1 VPCGSPAFVHKRIYS
16 RAAGRRFRRACA
28 RGSAPCLP
36 LHAELH
42 GSAFSVKGARRGHA
56 GILPPRGGD
65 GGGGEGEGARVASL
79 RPQSTRRG
87 SAHSREAPSF
97 RPGGDPATA
106 ILLLRPLMVCCPT
119 SDPLQRHKE
128 FDNTDGRCARRSAR
142 QTHGELRPT
151 HTRWR
156 CCSRWTTRRREE
168 FTWRARRARE
178 VGVGAPLQTSDAMQC
193 NAYDNKCT
201 PAELDHGL
209 RAQHL

>member
-1 VPCGSPAFVHKRIYS
+1 MTEQRTTRVRRLGLRIIALTTRS
-16 RAAGRRFRRACA
+16 R
-28 RGSAPCLP
+28 
-36 LHAELH
+36 
-42 GSAFSVKGARRGHA
+42 K
-56 GILPPRGGD
+56 
-65 GGGGEGEGARVASL
+65 L
-79 RPQSTRRG
+79 RPIR
-87 SAHSREAPSF
+87 
-97 RPGGDPATA
+97 
-106 ILLLRPLMVCCPT
+106 V
-119 SDPLQRHKE
+119 KE
-128 FDNTDGRCARRSAR
+128 FENTDGRCARRSAR